1 MGENSSEKKQRIIF
15 AVFLVA
21 YATFILFFTVWSRPV
36 QPQAPEL
43 ELFWS
48 YRQWFAGDQALGRE
62 IILNICMFIPIGFFA
77 AGLFSNV
84 RKRILIAVL
93 MGIILSALVE
103 VLQLYLGRGLFEFD
117 DIFNNAIGSAVGGA
131 AYMILL
137 QPGGSLKSGTE

>member
-1 MGENSSEKKQRIIF
+1 MIEILAFFFVCNWWISPESEEGYNR
-15 AVFLVA
+15 L
-21 YATFILFFTVWSRPV
+21 T
-36 QPQAPEL
+36 
-43 ELFWS
+43 
-48 YRQWFAGDQALGRE
+48 LGRE

-77 AGLFSNV
+77 AGLFSTV
-84 RKRILIAVL
+84 KKRILIAVL
-93 MGIILSALVE
+93 VGVFLSVLVE